1 MKTSTTT
8 PRKPRKTSSTSAA
21 KATPAEKKVATPR
34 VRRAAPKSKKTT
46 TDDTSAPAHAAP
58 TVDDVRFRAYE
69 IYLQRN
75 GYGDELSD
83 WLQAE
88 QELLA

>member
-1 MKTSTTT
+1 MKTSTTS

-21 KATPAEKKVATPR
+21 KATPAEKKVAAPR
-34 VRRAAPKSKKTT
+34 VRRTAPKTT
-46 TDDTSAPAHAAP
+46 AASDTSAPVQPTP